1 MEDPVPGR
9 SDKTRLDGSKAQ
21 LTQELVSGQASCN
34 PQALAITAGCK
45 SLTYLELEARANRL
59 AQHLLSLG
67 VGSDVVVGLCVE
79 RSISQIVC
87 ALAILKAGGAYLPLD
102 PSWPTERL
110 RFVLEDSQAS
120 FLVTEDH
127 LAQRLSGSKCRVV
140 SVDGADRVQIECQRS
155 ERPANVTCLEGLAYV
170 IYTSGSTG
178 VPKGVAISHQ
188 NLLNLIQWHQHTFQ
202 VTSKD
207 RATYLAGLGF
217 DASVWEL
224 WPYITA
230 GASLHLPE
238 DSVRTDPES
247 LQRWLLREEI
257 TISFAPTPLAERLIT
272 LSWPAR
278 TSLRILLTGG
288 DVLHRF
294 PSRALPFTLV
304 NNYGPTECTVVA
316 TSGPVGA
323 RTEPSSRPTIGF
335 PIANTQTYILDENL
349 ERVADGVSGE
359 LFIGGKGVGRGY
371 LNHPELTAEKFL
383 PNPFDSRPDARM
395 YRTGDLVRFLPDGQI
410 EFLGRVDDQIKI
422 RGHRIEPNEITSV
435 LAEHP
440 AIQQSV
446 VVAREHQ
453 DGEKSLVGYFV
464 PTPGVRVRASD
475 LKFAL
480 RKRLPDYMVPA
491 AFVQLDSLP
500 LTPSGKVD
508 RTALP
513 PVTSTNFLADN
524 TDVAPRTPLEERV
537 AGILAHLLG
546 LENVGAEDNFFMLGG
561 HSLLGT
567 QVIIRLRDTFGIE
580 LSLRTIFEAPT
591 VAELAARVETSLI
604 ARLEAMS
611 EEEAQRILEPPGS
624 GLLQAI

>member
-155 ERPANVTCLEGLAYV
+155 ERPANVTCL
-170 IYTSGSTG
+170 
-178 VPKGVAISHQ
+178 
-188 NLLNLIQWHQHTFQ
+188 
-202 VTSKD
+202 
-207 RATYLAGLGF
+207 AGLGF

-272 LSWPAR
+272 LSWPPR

-304 NNYGPTECTVVA
+304 NNYGPTECTV
-316 TSGPVGA
+316 
-323 RTEPSSRPTIGF
+323 
-335 PIANTQTYILDENL
+335 
-349 ERVADGVSGE
+349 
-359 LFIGGKGVGRGY
+359 KGIY
-371 LNHPELTAEKFL
+371 E
-383 PNPFDSRPDARM
+383 
-395 YRTGDLVRFLPDGQI
+395 
-410 EFLGRVDDQIKI
+410 
-422 RGHRIEPNEITSV
+422 
-435 LAEHP
+435 
-440 AIQQSV
+440 
-446 VVAREHQ
+446 
-453 DGEKSLVGYFV
+453 
-464 PTPGVRVRASD
+464 
-475 LKFAL
+475 
-480 RKRLPDYMVPA
+480 
-491 AFVQLDSLP
+491 
-500 LTPSGKVD
+500 
-508 RTALP
+508 
-513 PVTSTNFLADN
+513 
-524 TDVAPRTPLEERV
+524 
-537 AGILAHLLG
+537 
-546 LENVGAEDNFFMLGG
+546 
-561 HSLLGT
+561 
-567 QVIIRLRDTFGIE
+567 
-580 LSLRTIFEAPT
+580 
-591 VAELAARVETSLI
+591 
-604 ARLEAMS
+604 
-611 EEEAQRILEPPGS
+611 
-624 GLLQAI
+624 